1 MTTQTEVLPHETV
14 WTITNAAVSARA
26 LHLVADLG
34 VADRME
40 NATVTVDDLARR
52 CGANAD
58 ALDRVLSLLVLNGV
72 FVRTPQ
78 GYSHNDASRLLR
90 SDHPTSMRAFARMM
104 GLPIFWSSFGALE
117 DSLRTGTPSLQS
129 VHAEGLWAYLRDH
142 PDEAQ
147 IFNDAMQ
154 AKATADLAAVL
165 GSYDFRPFA
174 TVADIGGG
182 QGHLLRAVVD
192 AVPTVHGVLFD
203 LPGVIESLPPVP
215 PRLTLHQGDFFVDPL
230 PRADAYV
237 LMEVIHDWPDREATQ
252 ILRAIRRAAN
262 PGATVL
268 IVEGVLPEDEPDP
281 RAHTLDVIMLAI
293 TGGRERTARQLE
305 TLLRAADMRLTNVIQ
320 THGPMRIVEA
330 IAT

>member
-40 NATVTVDDLARR
+40 DATVTVDDLARR

-58 ALDRVLSLLVLNGV
+58 ALDRVLSLLVLNGI
-72 FVRTPQ
+72 FVRAPQ

-165 GSYDFRPFA
+165 GSYDFRPSPQSPTSVVARA
-174 TVADIGGG
+174 TCS
-182 QGHLLRAVVD
+182 
-192 AVPTVHGVLFD
+192 VPSSTPYPRSTVFSSTCLGSSSHCHRSR
-203 LPGVIESLPPVP
+203 PG
-215 PRLTLHQGDFFVDPL
+215 
-230 PRADAYV
+230 
-237 LMEVIHDWPDREATQ
+237 
-252 ILRAIRRAAN
+252 
-262 PGATVL
+262 
-268 IVEGVLPEDEPDP
+268 
-281 RAHTLDVIMLAI
+281 
-293 TGGRERTARQLE
+293 
-305 TLLRAADMRLTNVIQ
+305 
-320 THGPMRIVEA
+320 
-330 IAT
+330 